1 MSNVITLHGKC
12 IVSGTAEG
20 EALVIPFPV
29 SFLGMVN
36 TENGTFEI
44 PGSEY
49 DGSTIKDKILIYPFG
64 KGSSGDAIRMWRLQK
79 FDQSPLAILFDRAEP
94 VHVQGA
100 MLLNIPSAFGFD
112 KSLIDEIDSGD
123 HVCINDGEIII
134 TKTASAATS
143 TSTRP

>member
-1 MSNVITLHGKC
+1 MNDVIKLQGTT
-12 IVSGTAEG
+12 IVKGEIEG

-49 DGSTIKDKILIYPFG
+49 DGSTIKNKILIYPFG

-79 FDQSPLAILFDRAEP
+79 FDQSPSAILFDKPEP
-94 VHVQGA
+94 VHIQGA
-100 MLLNIPSAFGFD
+100 MLLNVPSAFGFEE
-112 KSLIDEIDSGD
+112 SLIDAIETGD
-123 HVCINDGEIII
+123 RINISDGVITI
-134 TKTASAATS
+134 TKSVS
-143 TSTRP
+143 V